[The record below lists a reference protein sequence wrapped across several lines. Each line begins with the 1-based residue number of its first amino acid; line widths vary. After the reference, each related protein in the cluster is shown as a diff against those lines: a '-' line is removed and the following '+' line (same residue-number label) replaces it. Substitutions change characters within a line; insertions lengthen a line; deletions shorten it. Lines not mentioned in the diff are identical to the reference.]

1 MVGGNA
7 FWAVW
12 LASKVSRSIPY
23 LCSQQLHELRLWL
36 RSLDGAQCS
45 ATTAPRWSLHR
56 VRRRASRPSVTRCQ
70 FCCDLELLNDLTQ
83 TNYLLLVSAPATCND
98 NAIVNTR
105 LRPRCGADPGEPVWE
120 YATKS
125 NSCCHLASHFE
136 YTHLASPV
144 PGHYDIAST
153 KPETRNVSQRCR
165 KGSNH
170 VPICTENLV
179 KYGLA
184 VPVICAQT
192 DTHTDRQTRS
202 LQYFASY
209 WGGVIRIKH
218 DSNWVLPPRA

>member
-1 MVGGNA
+1 M
-7 FWAVW
+7 F
-12 LASKVSRSIPY
+12 
-23 LCSQQLHELRLWL
+23 
-36 RSLDGAQCS
+36 
-45 ATTAPRWSLHR
+45 TTASRITTLTAFT
-56 VRRRASRPSVTRCQ
+56 RRRAVLSDDGSSLKSSPCQ
-70 FCCDLELLNDLTQ
+70 
-83 TNYLLLVSAPATCND
+83 ATCESP
-98 NAIVNTR
+98 VCHQMSVLLR
-105 LRPRCGADPGEPVWE
+105 LGTAEWSDADELSPPCICTGHVQRQRNRKHQTSPPVRCWPWW
-120 YATKS
+120 
-125 NSCCHLASHFE
+125 ASLRIRNKVKFVLPPSE
-136 YTHLASPV
+136 SLWDTHLASPV

-165 KGSNH
+165 KGSSH